1 MLENPN
7 KVDLSKLRFKARQAL
22 WLLIRLFEVDGQNF
36 VITHTYDGMHKDGSL
51 HFKNRA
57 FDGLPPERERDH
69 ILKQAK
75 ELMGPDWDIID
86 EKDHWHI
93 EYDPK

>member
-1 MLENPN
+1 MLLNPN
-7 KVDLSKLRFKARQAL
+7 NCDLSKLRYKARQAL
-22 WLLIRLFEVDGQNF
+22 WLLVNLYEVEDLNF
-36 VITHTYDGMHKDGSL
+36 VVTHTDDGLHKEGSL

-57 FDGLPPERERDH
+57 IDALPPERHREI
-69 ILKQAK
+69 ILKHAK
-75 ELMGPDWDIID
+75 VMMGPDWDIID